1 MEKFLIE
8 GGIPLKGEVTPAG
21 NKNAALPMLAAT
33 LLSEEPVILHNVP
46 QIRDVI
52 DMRKLLESMG
62 AEVQDLS
69 KTSWKITAKEL
80 KPLSLDIE
88 LSRRIRA
95 SILLAGPITARCGE
109 LRLPPP
115 GGDVIGRRR
124 LDTHFL
130 ALEALGAEV
139 HYDRIL
145 EFNANGLKGANILFD
160 EASVTA
166 TENAVMAAVLAEGKT
181 IIRMPL
187 QSRMCRNF
195 VIC

>member
-8 GGIPLKGEVTPAG
+8 GGIPLKGEITPAG

-46 QIRDVI
+46 QIRDVQ

-62 AEVQDLS
+62 AEVVDLS
-69 KTSWKITAKEL
+69 ETSWQITAKEL
-80 KPLSLDIE
+80 KPLELDIE

-139 HYDRIL
+139 RYEDR
-145 EFNANGLKGANILFD
+145 K
-160 EASVTA
+160 SV
-166 TENAVMAAVLAEGKT
+166 V
-181 IIRMPL
+181 
-187 QSRMCRNF
+187 
-195 VIC
+195 